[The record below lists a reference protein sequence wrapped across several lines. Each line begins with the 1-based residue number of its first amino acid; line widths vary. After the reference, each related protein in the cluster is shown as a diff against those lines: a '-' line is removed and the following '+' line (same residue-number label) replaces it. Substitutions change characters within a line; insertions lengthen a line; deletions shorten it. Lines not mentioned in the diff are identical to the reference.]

1 MKLKRAEYTPDII
14 SDEMLMIRIGDGDRT
29 AYGMLVD
36 RHLRSFLAFATRLT
50 GDFSEAEDIMQE
62 AFVRVWKYAARWDQ
76 ARNTRYTT
84 WFYRIV
90 MNLCIDLK
98 RKKKPASALSEA
110 FDVES
115 ADALPDARL
124 SDRQMASRLAAALA
138 EIPPR
143 QKVAL
148 TLCYLQGMGNKE
160 AAEVMDITIGAVE
173 SLLVRGRA
181 KMAELLEEQKDEL
194 LREII

>member
-1 MKLKRAEYTPDII
+1 MKLKWAEYTPDII
-14 SDEMLMIRIGDGDRT
+14 SDETLMIRIGDGDRT
-29 AYGMLVD
+29 AYKMLVD
-36 RHLRSFLAFATRLT
+36 RHLRSFLAFATRMT

-62 AFVRVWKYAARWDQ
+62 AFVRVWKYASKWDQ
-76 ARNTRYTT
+76 GRNARFTT

-110 FDVES
+110 FEVKS

-124 SDRQMASRLAAALA
+124 SDKQMASRLAAAL
-138 EIPPR
+138 EDIPQR
-143 QKVAL
+143 QRTAL
-148 TLCYLQGMGNKE
+148 TLCYLQGLGNKQ

-181 KMAELLEEQKDEL
+181 RMALLLEEQKDEL
-194 LREII
+194 LKEII